1 MSRHGRRQDGANV
14 NGVVRRSTL
23 RASDAD
29 REHIAERLRRAAS
42 EGRLLAEEFEQRLE
56 RALTARTYGELDP
69 LVADLPAERL
79 PASQS
84 RAVTYLRPAAIALAV
99 TMLVVAVLA
108 VVALIVT
115 GTIVLGG
122 AWVFLLVWL
131 FGARRG
137 YHRGRYGRRGRLP
150 RSAGFVPWL

>member
-1 MSRHGRRQDGANV
+1 M
-14 NGVVRRSTL
+14 L

-56 RALTARTYGELDP
+56 AAFTARTYGELDP

-84 RAVTYLRPAAIALAV
+84 RAVSYVRPVAIALGVA
-99 TMLVVAVLA
+99 MLVMAVLA
-108 VVALIVT
+108 VIALIVT
-115 GTIVLGG
+115 GTIVIGG
-122 AWVFLLVWL
+122 AWVILLVWL
-131 FGARRG
+131 FGAKRG
-137 YHRGRYGRRGRLP
+137 YCRGRYGRRGRLP
-150 RSAGFVPWL
+150 RSAGYAPWH